1 MAFLDWQAALPQII
15 AHTEEVFFK
24 KTIDNLRHAAY
35 ICCKELKDNPYI
47 ICPYKPEGS
56 MAMMVRN

>member
-1 MAFLDWQAALPQII
+1 MAFLDWQAVVSQII

-24 KTIDNLRHAAY
+24 KTIHNLRHVAY
-35 ICCKELKDNPYI
+35 ICGKELKDIPYF
-47 ICPYKPEGS
+47 ICPYKPQEF